1 MRRPYSL
8 KQTTK
13 PSPRC
18 LWVVSLVWFQ
28 GVVRAALCPA
38 PARLPALRMRTDA
51 RGATSGEGGSGRPG
65 EDRGSR
71 ATGDKRRVAPHLCHV
86 PGQASGEKPSSEQK
100 AARGAGGKTTG
111 GSGTLTLRSQEPRA
125 EHAGARRTRVPASTR
140 TRASTAPAAA
150 LFSEGQRDKVTG
162 DTP

>member
-1 MRRPYSL
+1 
-8 KQTTK
+8 
-13 PSPRC
+13 
-18 LWVVSLVWFQ
+18 
-28 GVVRAALCPA
+28 
-38 PARLPALRMRTDA
+38 MRTDA
-51 RGATSGEGGSGRPG
+51 RGATSGEGGSGLPG
-65 EDRGSR
+65 EDRGSQ
-71 ATGDKRRVAPHLCHV
+71 ATGDKRRVAPHLCRV
-86 PGQASGEKPSSEQK
+86 PGQASGEKSSSEQK